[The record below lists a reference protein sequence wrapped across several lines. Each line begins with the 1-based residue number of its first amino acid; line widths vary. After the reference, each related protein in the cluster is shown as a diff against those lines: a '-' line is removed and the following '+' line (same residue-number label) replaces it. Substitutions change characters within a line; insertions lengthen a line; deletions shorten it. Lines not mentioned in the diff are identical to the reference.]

1 MRGRALLL
9 CAASIGFLASCESS
23 TDGTYYD
30 YVAFMHPMKENPA
43 ITTAAVA
50 NAKGDFTA
58 NLDGDI
64 LTYTF
69 RFSGLS
75 SNATLAHIHGPA
87 VQTANAGVIVNFDDA
102 ANGRTITLGA
112 TSGTASGTISLAA
125 STIYG
130 TAPNTFGG
138 DSLKKLLD
146 NGRLYVNVHT
156 VTNGGGEIRGQIVH

>member
-30 YVAFMHPMKENPA
+30 YVAYMHPMKEIPA
-43 ITTAAVA
+43 LSAANLALAA
-50 NAKGDFTA
+50 NARGDFTA

-64 LTYTF
+64 LTYSF

-75 SNATLAHIHGPA
+75 SNSTAAHIHGPA
-87 VQTANAGVIVNFDDA
+87 TTAASTGVIVNFDDA
-102 ANGRTITLGA
+102 TNGRTITLGA

-125 STIYG
+125 STMYG
-130 TAPNTFGG
+130 AVSG
-138 DSLKKLLD
+138 DSLRKLL
-146 NGRLYVNVHT
+146 NGGLLYVNVHST
-156 VTNGGGEIRGQIVH
+156 TIPAGEVRGQIVR

>member
-9 CAASIGFLASCESS
+9 CAASIGFLVSCDSS

-43 ITTAAVA
+43 LTTAAVA

-64 LTYTF
+64 LTYSF

-87 VQTANAGVIVNFDDA
+87 LQTANAGVIVNFDDA

-112 TSGTASGTISLAA
+112 TEGTASGTISLAA
-125 STIYG
+125 TTMYG
-130 TAPNTFGG
+130 AVSG
-138 DSLKKLLD
+138 DSLRKLL
-146 NGRLYVNVHT
+146 NIGRLYVNVHT
-156 VTNGGGEIRGQIVH
+156 ATNGGGEIRGQIVR